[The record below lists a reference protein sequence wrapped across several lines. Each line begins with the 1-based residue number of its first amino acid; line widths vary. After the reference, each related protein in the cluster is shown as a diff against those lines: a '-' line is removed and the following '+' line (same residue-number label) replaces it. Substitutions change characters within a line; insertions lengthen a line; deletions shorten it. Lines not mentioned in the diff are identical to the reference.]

1 MKRRI
6 ENNKNIQTMEQK
18 DIDIYEILKDEE
30 YGTELYTPIC
40 GNVWHSGMAN
50 DKDSAKAIWTEDG
63 AGREHFFDKNGKIY
77 KEGEILL
84 FPSKQMRDWS
94 KFFKKGD
101 VLVHRNGDVHVI
113 FEGFKDNRYTRFK
126 GKHYLWKEC
135 FEDYNKE
142 VSEMITFTFRKASDD
157 EAKTYINTI
166 EKFLGGKLNRETLEI
181 EKTQP
186 KFKDGDIVS
195 LEIRYI
201 DSEDVIVETY
211 IVHGDYNNG
220 ENLNFYAGYRDNITD
235 KVIYNSF
242 ERPDETSVRK
252 ELLRYATEE
261 EKKQLFS
268 ALEKEGKAWNS
279 EKKQV
284 VGLKPAF
291 EIGKLY
297 VFNEEDEDGELTIIG
312 ELIAKNESEDTLT
325 FGNQYEIEN
334 EKFVTDQAFHLRISV
349 NKELRE
355 ATENEVE
362 LFNKHYDIW
371 KNGKE
376 QPAFK
381 TFDKVLVRCGK
392 GFKWLPAFFV
402 RDRGED
408 FASRYNV
415 LPLHSGKA
423 ADFTQCIPYEG
434 HENFAFTDYD
444 FVDLP
449 F

>member
-1 MKRRI
+1 
-6 ENNKNIQTMEQK
+6 MEQK

-30 YGTELYTPIC
+30 YGTELYTPKC
-40 GNVWHSGMAN
+40 GRVWHSGMAN
-50 DKDSAKAIWTEDG
+50 DKDSAKAIWTEDE

-84 FPSKQMRDWS
+84 FPSKEMRDWS

-101 VLVHRNGDVHVI
+101 VLVSKDREVHII
-113 FEGFKDNRYTRFK
+113 FEKFEDDAFTKFR

-135 FEDYNKE
+135 YNEEVFQMETSVFE
-142 VSEMITFTFRKASDD
+142 KASDD
-157 EAKTYINTI
+157 DAQTYINTI
-166 EKFLGGKLNRETLEI
+166 EKFLVGKLNRETLEI
-181 EKTQP
+181 EKPQP
-186 KFKDGDIVS
+186 EFKDGDIVVA
-195 LEIRYI
+195 E
-201 DSEDVIVETY
+201 EDNY
-211 IVHGDYNNG
+211 Y
-220 ENLNFYAGYRDNITD
+220 D
-235 KVIYNSF
+235 KVIFIAAIKDDIVSKALINVRYEDYEVHYNEYRFGRNRS
-242 ERPDETSVRK
+242 
-252 ELLRYATEE
+252 LRLATEE
-261 EKKQLFS
+261 EKQQLFS
-268 ALEKEGKAWNS
+268 ALAKEGKAWDAD
-279 EKKQV
+279 KKMIV
-284 VGLKPAF
+284 NLKPAF

-297 VFNEEDEDGELTIIG
+297 VFNEDDEDGELTIIG
-312 ELIAKNESEDTLT
+312 KLIGKNESEDTLT

-334 EKFVTDQAFHLRISV
+334 EKFVTDQTFDLRISV

-402 RDRGED
+402 RDRGES
-408 FASRYNV
+408 FTNRYNV
-415 LPLHSGKA
+415 LPLHTGKP
-423 ADFTQCIPYEG
+423 ADFFSCIPFEG
-434 HENFAFTDYD
+434 HENIAFTSYD
-444 FVDLP
+444 VEDLP